1 MDEKNFANEGNLGN
15 QEDFGRM
22 DKGVS
27 LNSKHVVVFLLIIIA
42 FMAVYM
48 GQLKQK
54 CDLEKK
60 EAYVLSVLINA
71 QEDHLR
77 LKYGAEPEDVGL
89 GELRDAWAYNPCKET
104 AQAYSDALQMVI
116 EILSEG
122 GPSELIKP
130 EGVIQV

>member
-1 MDEKNFANEGNLGN
+1 MDEKNFANEGELGN
-15 QEDFGRM
+15 QEGFGRM
-22 DKGVS
+22 EKSVS
-27 LNSKHVVVFLLIIIA
+27 LTSKHVVVFLLFIIA

-54 CDLEKK
+54 YELEKE

-71 QEDHLR
+71 QENHLR

-89 GELRDAWAYNPCKET
+89 GELRDAWAYNPNKET

-116 EILSEG
+116 DILSEDK
-122 GPSELIKP
+122 PSELIKP
-130 EGVIQV
+130 EGIIQV

>member
-1 MDEKNFANEGNLGN
+1 MDEKNFAIEGGLGKQN
-15 QEDFGRM
+15 GYGRM
-22 DKGVS
+22 EKVVS

-54 CDLEKK
+54 YELEKE

-77 LKYGAEPEDVGL
+77 LKYGVEPKDVGL
-89 GELRDAWAYNPCKET
+89 GDLRDAWAYKPCKET

-116 EILSEG
+116 DVLSKTK
-122 GPSELIKP
+122 PSEEFKP
-130 EGVIQV
+130 DGVIQV

>member
-1 MDEKNFANEGNLGN
+1 MDEKNFASEGELGN
-15 QEDFGRM
+15 QGGFGRM
-22 DKGVS
+22 EKCVS

-42 FMAVYM
+42 FMAVHM

-54 CDLEKK
+54 YELEKE

-89 GELRDAWAYNPCKET
+89 GELRDAWAYNPNKET
-104 AQAYSDALQMVI
+104 AQTYSDALQMVI
-116 EILSEG
+116 DILSEG
-122 GPSELIKP
+122 APSEKIEP
-130 EGVIQV
+130 DGVIQV